1 MSELFRPES
10 LVALLTLTS
19 LEIVLG
25 IDNVVFIAI
34 ISGKLPHEQRQKA
47 RLTGLALAALG
58 RVLLLLCVAW
68 IITLDKTPLFSLL
81 DREISVKDLILMAGG
96 LFLLAKATW
105 EIHHNLEGSHGE
117 AEYDA
122 KAGGKQGQLAKA
134 AAKAVPN
141 FWNVIVQILLLDLV
155 FSIDSVLT
163 AVGMVDPSRFES
175 PPFPGT
181 SIPWPPLAIMITS
194 VVLAIGVMLV
204 FAGPLSRF
212 IENHPTM
219 KMLALSFLL
228 LIGMVLVAEGLHQH
242 IPRGYIYFAMGFSLF
257 VELLNLKLVK
267 RGPKRATMETVA
279 RSLDESGA

>member
-34 ISGKLPHEQRQKA
+34 ISGKLPHDQRQRA

-68 IITLDKTPLFSLL
+68 IITLDKTPLFPLL
-81 DREISVKDLILMAGG
+81 GREISVKDLILIAGG

-105 EIHHNLEGSHGE
+105 EIHHNLEGPYGK
-117 AEYDA
+117 
-122 KAGGKQGQLAKA
+122 KADDTHDGGKHGKPGKSVKA
-134 AAKAVPN
+134 IPN
-141 FWNVIVQILLLDLV
+141 FSNVILQILLLDLV

-163 AVGMVDPSRFES
+163 AVGMVDPSRYES

-181 SIPWPPLAIMITS
+181 GIPWVPLAIMITS
-194 VVLAIGVMLV
+194 VVLAIAVMLI

-267 RGPKRATMETVA
+267 RGPKRATIETVA
-279 RSLDESGA
+279 RSFDESEK